1 MIQVGDIRFEQ
12 PTGFGDGA
20 IYQGTVTF
28 VHKTGRWYLVEFDVV
43 PVIRRRISY
52 NGNESRMIESNG
64 APVKIRECFY
74 AAG

>member
-1 MIQVGDIRFEQ
+1 MIKVGEKRFEQ

-20 IYQGTVTF
+20 IYEGTATF

-43 PVIRRRISY
+43 PVIRRR
-52 NGNESRMIESNG
+52 GLLEMIEGSG

>member
-1 MIQVGDIRFEQ
+1 MIRMGEKRFEQ

-20 IYQGTVTF
+20 IYEGTVTF

-43 PVIRRRISY
+43 PVIRRR
-52 NGNESRMIESNG
+52 GLLGMVESNG